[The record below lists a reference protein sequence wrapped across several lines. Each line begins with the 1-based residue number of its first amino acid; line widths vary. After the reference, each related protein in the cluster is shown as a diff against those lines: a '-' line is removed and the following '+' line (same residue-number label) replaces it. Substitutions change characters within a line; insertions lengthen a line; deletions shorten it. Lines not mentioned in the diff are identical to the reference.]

1 MERPA
6 GQRDGADLVSN
17 TKTITLL
24 KPVTFEGK
32 TYESLDL
39 KEPTAGQMEKAEKL
53 SEKYGFTVVLVAE
66 VSGVPIGAVDLMG
79 QRDTEAAEEYLSGS
93 FGMDDENE
101 QIEES
106 PEEKTITLLKPITLG
121 DLTFN
126 ELDLRE
132 PTNAER
138 RKASQAGGSFSIA
151 IAQIALLGNW
161 PKVAV
166 KMLCARD
173 FMEAVRYFGGFS
185 KRRPR
190 TGSR

>member
-1 MERPA
+1 MEWPA
-6 GQRDGADLVSN
+6 GQRDGADVVSD
-17 TKTITLL
+17 TKNIPLL

-79 QRDTEAAEEYLSGS
+79 QRDTEAAEEYLSS
-93 FGMDDENE
+93 FGMDDDHE

-106 PEEKTITLLKPITLG
+106 PEEKTITLLKPIALG

-173 FMEAVRYFGGFS
+173 FMEAVKYFGGFS